1 VASRSLTECF
11 SSTDSAGELKSNNQ
25 KLGMDDRRLQDAG
38 GHRQKKAGA
47 ADCRGNRKPA
57 RDGAITRSGL
67 KKKGRYASVIG
78 DFSSDS

>member
-1 VASRSLTECF
+1 MASRSLPESF
-11 SSTDSAGELKSNNQ
+11 FSTDSASGLKSNNQ
-25 KLGMDDRRLQDAG
+25 KLGMDDRRLQEAG
-38 GHRQKKAGA
+38 VRRQKKAGA

-57 RDGAITRSGL
+57 RDGAVSRSGL